1 MALRR
6 PRAAPPAAPSTES
19 TAAPTTPADGIP
31 RLDFSYDASQ
41 PLAYDDRGRINKRSY
56 PIAVHDVS
64 FESGGSR
71 VKGYL
76 LLPPGEGRRPAV
88 VFVHGSGGNRADL
101 IGQAAW
107 LAARNVVTL
116 TLTEPS
122 TSSAPVPADSLS
134 GRLRQVRDVQV
145 NDVVAVRRAVD
156 VLRTLPQVDPERIGY
171 VGYSAGGN
179 TGALAAASEP
189 RLKALVLLSA
199 GAAQLSTFVAQA
211 PANLRPQVRRI
222 LGSIHPIRYVA
233 LARPGTLLLENGRR
247 DEVVPR
253 AALQNVARAAPEG
266 TTVRWYDAPHALD
279 RTAYHDAFEWL
290 AREAR
295 DHGADVPGACDRVV
309 GLTGRAGVTA
319 SPGSYGLRGA

>member
-1 MALRR
+1 MTLRAVLVLLAVAVLAGCAGSGGSDGDATTTAA
-6 PRAAPPAAPSTES
+6 AAPAAD
-19 TAAPTTPADGIP
+19 AIP
-31 RLDFSYDASQ
+31 RLDFGYDAAE

-64 FESGGSR
+64 FESGGGR
-71 VKGYL
+71 VEGYL
-76 LLPPGEGRRPAV
+76 LLPPGKGRRPAV
-88 VFVHGSGGNRADL
+88 VFVHGSGGDRDDL

-122 TSSAPVPADSLS
+122 TTRAPVPAPSLPV
-134 GRLRQVRDVQV
+134 RLRQVQDVQV

-171 VGYSAGGN
+171 VGFSAGAN
-179 TGALAAASEP
+179 TGTLVAASEP
-189 RLKALVLLSA
+189 RVQALVLLSS
-199 GAAQLSTFVAQA
+199 GAAPLSTFVAQA
-211 PANLRPQVRRI
+211 PRNLRAQVRRI

-253 AALQNVARAAPEG
+253 AALQNVAKAAPEG
-266 TTVRWYDAPHALD
+266 TPVRWYDAPHQLD

-290 AREAR
+290 SEKL
-295 DHGADVPGACDRVV
+295 DVSGPNVPGAATETQ
-309 GLTGRAGVTA
+309 G
-319 SPGSYGLRGA
+319 